1 MERIVLFLIA
11 GLFVSAICGSCQS
24 VKKEEK
30 AVVIVGNTEVREDSV
45 KMAKAFALQ
54 SKFENRIRA
63 VGETEP
69 LSSDPGEDAADDP
82 AIWFNAKDPGKSL
95 IIGTNKKSGLWV
107 FNLDGIT
114 QQVINTGR
122 INNVDL
128 CYGFPYGGNDV
139 SLVAGSNRDNNS
151 ITLFYIN
158 PDTGILS
165 DSIFNIRSG
174 VDEVYGLCF
183 YKDTRESRF
192 FVFVNGKGG
201 KIEQWEIISSGTRL
215 TVNLARAFYAGS
227 QPEGMVADDTNNILY
242 LGVEEAGIFRVGA
255 DPQADTA
262 LIKISGSDQ
271 ANDNISYDI
280 EGLALMVLENKTYL
294 VASIQGNFSYA
305 VFETGEHERYLTSFI
320 IEDGIVDGVE
330 ETDGIEIFSFPI
342 SARFPYGLLIVQDG
356 FNRWANNLS
365 GQNFKLISLEDVI
378 EFIEIF
384 IASNAGKDDD
394 MLLFI
399 IGGCL

>member
-1 MERIVLFLIA
+1 MERIALFLFA
-11 GLFVSAICGSCQS
+11 GLIVSAICGSCRS
-24 VKKEEK
+24 NKKEEK
-30 AVVIVGNTEVREDSV
+30 TVSIVRNTEAREDSV
-45 KMAKAFALQ
+45 RMAEALALQ
-54 SKFENRIRA
+54 SKFENRIQA
-63 VGETEP
+63 VGETDP

-82 AIWFNAKDPGKSL
+82 AIWYNAKDPGKSL

-114 QQVINTGR
+114 QQVVNAGR

-128 CYGFPYGGNDV
+128 CYGFPYGEKEV

-151 ITLFYIN
+151 ITLFYID
-158 PDTGILS
+158 PDTGVLS
-165 DSIFNIRSG
+165 DSICNIRSG
-174 VDEVYGLCF
+174 VDEVYGICF
-183 YKDTRESRF
+183 YKDARKSRF

-201 KIEQWEIISSGTRL
+201 KIEQWEIRSSGTRL
-215 TVNLARAFYAGS
+215 TGNMARSFTTAS
-227 QPEGMVADDTNNILY
+227 QPEGMVSDDDNNILY
-242 LGVEEAGIFRVGA
+242 IGVEEEGIYRVNA
-255 DPQADTA
+255 DPEADTILNQIA
-262 LIKISGSDQ
+262 GSDQ
-271 ANDNISYDI
+271 TNPHISYDI
-280 EGLALMVLENKTYL
+280 EGLALLMANNKTYL

-305 VFETGEHERYLTSFI
+305 IFETGANERYLTSFV

-342 SARFPYGLLIVQDG
+342 SARFPYGLLVVQDG
-356 FNRWANNLS
+356 FNRSGNKLT

-378 EFIEIF
+378 EYVD
-384 IASNAGKDDD
+384 IANAGNAGADSD